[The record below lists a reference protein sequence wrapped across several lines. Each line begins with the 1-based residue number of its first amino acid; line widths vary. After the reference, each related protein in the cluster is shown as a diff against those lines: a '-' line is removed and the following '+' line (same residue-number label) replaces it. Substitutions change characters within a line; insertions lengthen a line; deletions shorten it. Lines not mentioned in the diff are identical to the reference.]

1 MPSTLVI
8 DSITGQKMRS
18 WTGSIDPVTLLQ
30 ELIPYMDNGPMEFRH
45 SRRRATSNVNAL
57 EQVQEKAL
65 SAFASL
71 DIKED
76 NQQEEAP
83 KVVKREYPDLSE
95 EPQGDKGLKICR
107 VGVRLPDGRRVHR
120 RFLQTDPIQL
130 LWSFCCS
137 EVKEARDG
145 RQFRLAHAVPGA
157 SSGTLEYSSNLSFGD
172 SGLSNSLV
180 SMTWD

>member
-1 MPSTLVI
+1 
-8 DSITGQKMRS
+8 
-18 WTGSIDPVTLLQ
+18 VTLLQ

-107 VGVRLPDGRRVHR
+107 VGVRLPDGRRVQR

-157 SSGTLEYSSNLSFGD
+157 SSGTLEYDSNLSFGD